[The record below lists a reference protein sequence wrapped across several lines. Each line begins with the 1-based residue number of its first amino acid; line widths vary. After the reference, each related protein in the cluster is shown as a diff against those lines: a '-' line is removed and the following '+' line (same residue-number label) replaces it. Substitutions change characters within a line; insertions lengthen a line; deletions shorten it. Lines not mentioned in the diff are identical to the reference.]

1 MKTETGQKTKILKSD
16 EDFEDWLAKDGI
28 DHQVTPPYTTQIN
41 GVAERVN
48 RTVVE
53 SACSQM
59 YGRKVPLG

>member
-28 DHQVTPPYTTQIN
+28 AHQVTPPYTTQIN

-48 RTVVE
+48 RTVIE
-53 SACSQM
+53 SARSQM
-59 YGRKVPLG
+59 YGRKVHLG